1 MIFTEMAKQSLY
13 EVLLYIF
20 FRFCV
25 VYQCAEAEYAYQRRK
40 RVIPLMM
47 EPSYCPDGWLGI
59 ILGSKLWMDFR
70 KDPSVGI
77 QQLIKEISK
86 ARVGM
91 HSTDMYHFVLCFLC
105 FLFACFSTC
114 FGLYSYVILDFSF
127 SCFSSSVSGE
137 CSTQGGYKRKGF
149 AMEERRR
156 GKMAAGYRICRV
168 SDKHKTLPR
177 T

>member
-1 MIFTEMAKQSLY
+1 MATKLLQTVDLRGVTLY
-13 EVLLYIF
+13 F

-40 RVIPLMM
+40 RVIPMMM

-91 HSTDMYHFVLCFLC
+91 HSTDMYHFILCFSVF
-105 FLFACFSTC
+105 FLLVLVRYLFKVVCTRS
-114 FGLYSYVILDFSF
+114 LYWIFHSAASQAQ
-127 SCFSSSVSGE
+127 SVGNAPPKAATKE
-137 CSTQGGYKRKGF
+137 NVMQWKKEDVAKWLQDIGF
-149 AMEERRR
+149 A
-156 GKMAAGYRICRV
+156 V
-168 SDKHKTLPR
+168 
-177 T
+177 